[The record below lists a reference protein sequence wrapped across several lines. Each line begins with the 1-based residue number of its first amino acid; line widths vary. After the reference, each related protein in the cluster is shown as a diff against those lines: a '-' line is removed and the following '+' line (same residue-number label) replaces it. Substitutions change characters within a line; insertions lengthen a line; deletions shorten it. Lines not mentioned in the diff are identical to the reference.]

1 MAQVARTAPSP
12 PASAV
17 SGGRLAPSARSIANV
32 DGAPIEELS
41 PKIGAHLDDGAQL
54 FQEFG
59 HGGRGGAGK
68 GRHVPQNGSGS
79 FDATSQAF
87 AAFIEF
93 EAGPENGGDNRINGG
108 GSRFAGLLAKAIN
121 TYETNAR
128 VISGSLTPKGSA
140 LSLSL

>member
-1 MAQVARTAPSP
+1 M
-12 PASAV
+12 
-17 SGGRLAPSARSIANV
+17 APSARSIANV

-59 HGGRGGAGK
+59 QGGRGGAGK
-68 GRHVPQNGSGS
+68 GHQVPKGGVGS
-79 FDATSQAF
+79 FEATSQAF
-87 AAFIEF
+87 AAFLEF
-93 EAGPENGGDNRINGG
+93 EAGPENAGDTRVSGG

-128 VISGSLTPKGSA
+128 VISGAITPKGTA